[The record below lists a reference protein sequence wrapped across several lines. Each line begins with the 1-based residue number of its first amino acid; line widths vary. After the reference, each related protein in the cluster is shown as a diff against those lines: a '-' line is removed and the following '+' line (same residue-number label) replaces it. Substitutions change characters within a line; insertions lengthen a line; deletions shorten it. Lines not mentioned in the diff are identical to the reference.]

1 MTAQETLNTWL
12 SEGQSARDRLTRG
25 PGPGVI
31 HVEHLSGKSG
41 LEVMQAMQ
49 NGEVP
54 HATIGATLNFMPL
67 EIERGRALFQGQP
80 GPEHLN
86 PMGTVHGGWFATV
99 LDSALGC
106 AVHSM
111 LPAGRGYTTAELSVN
126 IVKALTPKAGPV
138 RAEGKVLHC
147 GRQLATAEAR
157 LFGADGT
164 LYAHA
169 TTTCLVFE
177 LPKKA

>member
-31 HVEHLSGKSG
+31 HAEHLSGKSG

-80 GPEHLN
+80 GPDHLN

-106 AVHSM
+106 AVHST
-111 LPAGRGYTTAELSVN
+111 LLAGDAYTTLEFKIN
-126 IVKALTPKAGPV
+126 FV
-138 RAEGKVLHC
+138 RPLQHNTGVVRGIGRVIHTGRTTSLAEGRIEDASGKLN
-147 GRQLATAEAR
+147 A
-157 LFGADGT
+157 F
-164 LYAHA
+164 A
-169 TTTCLVFE
+169 TTTCLI
-177 LPKKA
+177 KRAGRD